1 MWLGCISSLPPL
13 FFEVAISDDS
23 SSIAARNPESL
34 LSMPEAQRG
43 APILRLSDAVTQA
56 CRLPLQQ
63 LRALLF
69 AFDAALP
76 TPSLFGPC

>member
-13 FFEVAISDDS
+13 FFEVAIYDDS
-23 SSIAARNPESL
+23 SCIAARNPEPL
-34 LSMPEAQRG
+34 LSMPEAQHG
-43 APILRLSDAVTQA
+43 APTLRLSDAVTQA

-69 AFDAALP
+69 VFDAALP
-76 TPSLFGPC
+76 APPLLGPC